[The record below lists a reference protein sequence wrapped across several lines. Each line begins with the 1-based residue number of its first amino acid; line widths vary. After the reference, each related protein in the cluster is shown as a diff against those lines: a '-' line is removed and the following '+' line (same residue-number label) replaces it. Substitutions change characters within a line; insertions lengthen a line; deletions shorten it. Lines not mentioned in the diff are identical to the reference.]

1 MAELR
6 LTTILI
12 DDEPPARDLLR
23 LLCADHEVVVLGEAG
38 DGASA
43 LALLERMTPDFLL
56 LDIAMPVMDGMTV
69 ARRLFGLAQA
79 PKIVFTTAFAQY
91 AVAAFDV
98 AAADYL
104 LKPVDPSRFA
114 VALER
119 VRAMRIDPAVSSIEY
134 LWVPHRSDLLRIGI
148 DAIERVEAERD
159 YVRLHVTGRS
169 HLLRETMDRFQSRLP
184 QKDFLRVHRSTIVR
198 RDLISGLRHEGSGV
212 WSALL
217 HDGATQRIGRSY
229 LDAVRSAATERSDTK
244 RTSAFHLI

>member
-1 MAELR
+1 MAESR
-6 LTTILI
+6 LTTMLI

-23 LLCADHEVVVLGEAG
+23 LLCEDHGVVVVGEAG

-43 LALLERMTPDFLL
+43 LALLKGMSPDFLL
-56 LDIAMPVMDGMTV
+56 LDIAMPVMDGMAV
-69 ARRLFGLAQA
+69 ARKLFGLAQG
-79 PKIVFTTAFAQY
+79 PKIVFTTAFAQH

-104 LKPVDPSRFA
+104 LKPIDPSRFA

-119 VRAMRIDPAVSSIEY
+119 VRAMRVDPAVTSIDY

-159 YVRLHVTGRS
+159 YVRLHVAGRS
-169 HLLRETMDRFQSRLP
+169 HLLRETMDRFHSRLP
-184 QKDFLRVHRSTIVR
+184 HKDFLRLHRSTIVR
-198 RDLISGLRHEGSGV
+198 RDLITGLHHEGSGV

-217 HDGATQRIGRSY
+217 QDGTTQRIGRSY
-229 LDAVRSAATERSDTK
+229 LDAVRER
-244 RTSAFHLI
+244 